1 MCHARSGNAG
11 KALYGWRVDVDL
23 HRLWINDGERFVGL
37 KGGTVGQGDGSQ
49 YFSGLFELG
58 AIKYEQYL
66 LNIRLPSFFNND
78 TTNKNIGKLEGLEF
92 VVRLCLKYQF

>member
-1 MCHARSGNAG
+1 MLFFQWQTLESLVEDSEDSHKFYECDP
-11 KALYGWRVDVDL
+11 LP
-23 HRLWINDGERFVGL
+23 
-37 KGGTVGQGDGSQ
+37 
-49 YFSGLFELG
+49 LFELG

-92 VVRLCLKYQF
+92 VVRLCLKYQFETG